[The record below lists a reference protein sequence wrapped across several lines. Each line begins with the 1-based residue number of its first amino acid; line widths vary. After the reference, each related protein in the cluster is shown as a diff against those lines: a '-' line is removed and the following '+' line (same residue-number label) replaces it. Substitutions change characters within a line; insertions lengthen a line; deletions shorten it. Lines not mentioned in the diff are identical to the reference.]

1 MAHIKVWL
9 VVGLTVAV
17 AGMAWYF
24 PTDEAK
30 RVKQVQEQLVP
41 LQKSRAL
48 QERIHKYQQ
57 KLLGRVKRIARHKKI
72 KGSLQP
78 LAELPASLR
87 WGWRE
92 RQAHRQSLKN
102 LVQHASLLEKASKY
116 KKIYIFSK
124 HRRLLVGEGKVL
136 DFQPQESSMSHLPM
150 VNAALQG
157 KSQSGLWSHNKKSY
171 FMVSAPVF
179 GKAKNDEGEDK
190 RPLVGAVLV
199 TQAISSRLFY
209 DWGWKKENKNAPL
222 LMLFSHDHPLLYKV
236 PGSKQPEASAKAN
249 PPKARDK
256 VDTKTGSPL
265 EQAFK
270 HWSARR
276 FASLVK
282 LSNQGTYT
290 SSRPVMLQGKPYY
303 YAVGQIPA
311 PVNDGKVGYV
321 MLSPVIRA
329 NVPFY
334 TSQYFLVAAIAMFM
348 SLLLGIWFS
357 LGWSS
362 DRKRLQIL
370 LTDMQADPASLK
382 SVKQLPSSFVFL
394 FQYLRPLA
402 RRLLS
407 QPTET
412 LANTPM
418 PAQRPGTL
426 SALEKEEREMVSIG
440 APAARAPQNTV
451 EAIRALSAEG
461 SIKLPQRPQ
470 GMTYIQGGNK
480 EKAEANPLSMLKDEA
495 RESDAS
501 NPLPSFISSNE
512 ADNLVRSKPE
522 SGVAD
527 LLSSNPSSNS
537 TPLPK
542 DLGLPMAPNNNLG
555 LPLAS
560 PPMRNNNLDVAGVID
575 DQPEGLALPFYDSD
589 DNDDLFAGLNI
600 PGEDDEEPLGVQAA
614 SLPLSSSTQS
624 PANLGLGPSPLS
636 TFKASMQHEPPAS
649 SMPEPKE
656 ATASKLPIV
665 GNDKPLKVE
674 EKKPVGHLN
683 LTSELDHVF
692 SALAGPMTPAP
703 PSAPMESAPSIS
715 LPSDSSTQYPMDEVR
730 MRQVFQ
736 DYLDMRKSCGE
747 PTQNIQW
754 DSFVELLQNQK
765 ASILQQY
772 SCRDVQFYVQEK
784 DGRASLKATPVK

>member
-24 PTDEAK
+24 PTDEAR
-30 RVKQVQEQLVP
+30 RVEQVQEQLVP

-48 QERIHKYQQ
+48 HQRIHKYQQ
-57 KLLGRVKRIARHKKI
+57 KLLARVKRIARHKKI
-72 KGSLQP
+72 KSSLQP
-78 LAELPASLR
+78 IAELPASQR

-102 LVQHASLLEKASKY
+102 LTQHAALLEKASKY

-124 HRRLLVGEGKVL
+124 HRRLLVAKGKVL
-136 DFQPQESSMSHLPM
+136 DFQSQENSMSHLPM

-157 KSQSGLWSHNKKSY
+157 QPQSGLWSHNKKSY
-171 FMVSAPVF
+171 FMVSAPVY
-179 GKAKNDEGEDK
+179 GKAKDDDDENK

-199 TQAISSRLFY
+199 TQSISSRLFY

-222 LMLFSHDHPLLYKV
+222 LMLFSQEHPLLYKV
-236 PGSKQPEASAKAN
+236 PGSKQPEASAKAT
-249 PPKARDK
+249 PPSARGKLD
-256 VDTKTGSPL
+256 VKTGTPL

-276 FASLVK
+276 FASLVRMSK
-282 LSNQGTYT
+282 QGMYT
-290 SSRPVMLQGKPYY
+290 SSHPIQLKGKPYY

-311 PVNDGKVGYV
+311 SVNDGKVGYV
-321 MLSPVIRA
+321 MLSPVVRA
-329 NVPFY
+329 SVPFY
-334 TSQYFLVAAIAMFM
+334 SSQPFLVAASATLIA
-348 SLLLGIWFS
+348 LLLGIWFS

-407 QPTET
+407 QPTESVT
-412 LANTPM
+412 NTPM
-418 PAQRPGTL
+418 PAQSSSVP
-426 SALEKEEREMVSIG
+426 SAPEKEEREMVSIG
-440 APAARAPQNTV
+440 APAVKDPKNTV
-451 EAIRALSAEG
+451 EAIRALSADG
-461 SIKLPQRPQ
+461 SIKLPQRPK
-470 GMTYIQGGNK
+470 GMTYIQGGTK
-480 EKAEANPLSMLKDEA
+480 EPVEANPLSMLQEEA

-512 ADNLVRSKPE
+512 ADNIVRSQPE
-522 SGVAD
+522 SGLAD
-527 LLSSNPSSNS
+527 LLSSNPSSSS

-542 DLGLPMAPNNNLG
+542 DLGLPMANNNDLG

-560 PPMRNNNLDVAGVID
+560 PPMGSNNLNVAGVID
-575 DQPEGLALPFYDSD
+575 DQPEGLSLPFQNSEHD
-589 DNDDLFAGLNI
+589 DDLFAGLSI
-600 PGEDDEEPLGVQAA
+600 PGEENEELHGVQAA
-614 SLPLSSSTQS
+614 SLPLSSNTQS
-624 PANLGLGPSPLS
+624 PANMGLGASPLS
-636 TFKASMQHEPPAS
+636 TFKASMAHEPTAT

-665 GNDKPLKVE
+665 GNGNALKVE

-683 LTSELDHVF
+683 LTSELDNVF

-703 PSAPMESAPSIS
+703 PSAPVESAPSIS

-747 PTQNIQW
+747 STQNIQW
-754 DSFVELLQNQK
+754 DSFVELLRNQK